1 MGHPYYEVIDNS
13 TDFEMKMRRLIKA
26 VADKLSIPHAEEI
39 CQAVKLKFLLAGTMP
54 ELEQWPVKFRD
65 FEVEHD
71 YLPCYQNGPQARI
84 RRRGRHGEWED
95 LEDWPIFCL
104 LIDGVMLVGKYM
116 YTHTIRK
123 SVDQRVETRTNI
135 SRQIYEELLIQV
147 NKHTVFSPLRNSF
160 INTSCRPTNRGTL
173 PSERPGGVS
182 IGTINI
188 IRWTSTSVPTQG

>member
-1 MGHPYYEVIDNS
+1 MSYFVILTCIKAWLGHPYYEVIDNS

-26 VADKLSIPHAEEI
+26 VADKLSIPHADEI

-71 YLPCYQNGPQARI
+71 YLPCYQSGDQARV

-116 YTHTIRK
+116 YTHTIRN

-135 SRQIYEELLIQV
+135 SLHPEKLQMPDFL
-147 NKHTVFSPLRNSF
+147 TVKENVTGNPQYSMFNL
-160 INTSCRPTNRGTL
+160 
-173 PSERPGGVS
+173 SE
-182 IGTINI
+182 
-188 IRWTSTSVPTQG
+188 QL